1 MHRLR
6 HIRVV
11 KLLGIIIE
19 DENYSLVMEFM
30 EKGNLMHVL
39 KAEVGGTF
47 QQSVLMCQV
56 MATLGA
62 LFVAFCLEILF
73 QDLESPL
80 FFVLFLFLGGG
91 WRLLI

>member
-19 DENYSLVMEFM
+19 DGNYSLVMEFM

-39 KAEVGGTF
+39 KAEVGGAF

-62 LFVAFCLEILF
+62 LLVAFCLGILF
-73 QDLESPL
+73 QDLDSPL
-80 FFVLFLFLGGG
+80 FFVLFLFLGG
-91 WRLLI
+91 

>member
-6 HIRVV
+6 HSRVV

-19 DENYSLVMEFM
+19 DGNYSLVIEFM

-47 QQSVLMCQV
+47 QQSV
-56 MATLGA
+56 
-62 LFVAFCLEILF
+62 I
-73 QDLESPL
+73 
-80 FFVLFLFLGGG
+80 
-91 WRLLI
+91 